1 MRATTKPLPG
11 FVLSVVLVFM
21 GWYMVTN
28 STSGMASSFGWFF
41 MVIGLLAGV
50 GNLFLVVVSKR
61 AERNDRR

>member
-1 MRATTKPLPG
+1 
-11 FVLSVVLVFM
+11 
-21 GWYMVTN
+21 MVTN